1 MREVVHAC
9 TCRYLCNWSLVSC
22 EAATFL
28 SCCRM
33 SLDTLS
39 CFDACCRRSCYNYKQ
54 KTIYINY
61 FMYIFNDKN
70 AVAKNFVMEFL
81 CHVTMIAYT
90 CMEKV
95 CCPWA
100 WPIKSPRRGG
110 GTPYN
115 GLYGEGSPN
124 GVPFSGFKYLKG
136 YRGLT
141 CWSIIMKGYWEIW
154 YCGPWKDLKQVTF
167 SGCEKYKKLSR

>member
-1 MREVVHAC
+1 
-9 TCRYLCNWSLVSC
+9 
-22 EAATFL
+22 
-28 SCCRM
+28 
-33 SLDTLS
+33 
-39 CFDACCRRSCYNYKQ
+39 
-54 KTIYINY
+54 
-61 FMYIFNDKN
+61 
-70 AVAKNFVMEFL
+70 MEFL

-124 GVPFSGFKYLKG
+124 GVPFSGFKYMKG

-141 CWSIIMKGYWEIW
+141 CWSIIILWKGTGKSDIAVRERTLNRLHFLAVKNTRNFLVSDINQWFIHI
-154 YCGPWKDLKQVTF
+154 LKVVHLQHAVKIMQLPGFRWCLRF
-167 SGCEKYKKLSR
+167 SG

>member
-28 SCCRM
+28 SCCRI

-54 KTIYINY
+54 KTITLTILC
-61 FMYIFNDKN
+61 IFLWKMHCQ
-70 AVAKNFVMEFL
+70 KFVMELL

-110 GTPYN
+110 RTPYN

-124 GVPFSGFKYLKG
+124 GYLFQA
-136 YRGLT
+136 L
-141 CWSIIMKGYWEIW
+141 
-154 YCGPWKDLKQVTF
+154 
-167 SGCEKYKKLSR
+167 